1 MSIKPTALD
10 ITLEKTHPL
19 SGSIKITL
27 NEGDYQPK
35 VEEKVKQYAKKADLK
50 GFRKGMV
57 PPSVIKRM
65 YGKSIIVEEVNHLLS
80 HALQDYIKDNK
91 LTILGEP
98 IPNYDKHAEI
108 DWENQKNF
116 NFEYEIGLVDNF
128 KLDIKAKKVK
138 AYAIEV
144 GKEEVDKTISNLQN
158 QYGQMTNPEISEK
171 GDSLFGELKSEDES
185 FSKDLLLE
193 YEKVEKKLQEKMSG
207 VKQEDVLEFDI
218 KKAFKDVEACA
229 EVLSILPAEA
239 KQLKGA
245 FKFQIKKINR
255 VIKAELSQDFFD
267 KVFGKD
273 TVTTEPEFLDKVKA
287 EVAKGYERESGR
299 FLEQTIVDTL
309 VDNTKIN
316 FPEEFLRKWLSVS
329 NEGKVSKED
338 IAKEFP
344 NYLKELKWSLIK
356 KRITEENQI
365 KVEHADVINKTKE
378 LIQAQFGMRMSPEL
392 EKNMVSFA
400 DNYLKGNDGENYM
413 RIYNQLQSERIFSFL
428 KTQLSLQEKK
438 IKPEEFQRLVLGQE

>member
-1 MSIKPTALD
+1 
-10 ITLEKTHPL
+10 
-19 SGSIKITL
+19 
-27 NEGDYQPK
+27 
-35 VEEKVKQYAKKADLK
+35 
-50 GFRKGMV
+50 
-57 PPSVIKRM
+57 
-65 YGKSIIVEEVNHLLS
+65 
-80 HALQDYIKDNK
+80 
-91 LTILGEP
+91 
-98 IPNYDKHAEI
+98 
-108 DWENQKNF
+108 
-116 NFEYEIGLVDNF
+116 
-128 KLDIKAKKVK
+128 
-138 AYAIEV
+138 
-144 GKEEVDKTISNLQN
+144 
-158 QYGQMTNPEISEK
+158 MTNPEISEK